1 MAELSMFTSTYLIC
15 TAVECPTRPCNRR
28 SYLARLM
35 AGVSFSKID
44 IISAWEALPDKGGTL
59 DKFSGRW
66 RIKWMETW
74 DQDFVDL
81 IEPGYF
87 LFDEDGLGFFMFGAV
102 EGQLDYRITDDEAR
116 VDFSWSGND
125 DGDEKSGRGW
135 FELSSS
141 NTAKGQFFI
150 HCGDESA
157 VEIEKQA

>member
-1 MAELSMFTSTYLIC
+1 
-15 TAVECPTRPCNRR
+15 
-28 SYLARLM
+28 
-35 AGVSFSKID
+35 
-44 IISAWEALPDKGGTL
+44 
-59 DKFSGRW
+59 
-66 RIKWMETW
+66 MEMW

-87 LFDEDGLGFFMFGAV
+87 SFDGDGLGFFMFGAV
-102 EGQLDYRITDDEAR
+102 EAQLDYRITDDKAR